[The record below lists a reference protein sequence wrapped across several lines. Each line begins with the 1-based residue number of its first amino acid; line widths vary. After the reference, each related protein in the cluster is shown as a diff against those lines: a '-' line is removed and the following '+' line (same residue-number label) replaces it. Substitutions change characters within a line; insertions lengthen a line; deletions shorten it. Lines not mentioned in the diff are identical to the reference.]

1 MDAVTATVELEPADL
16 PAHAFDLVIEGMTC
30 ASCVNRVERALKR
43 VSGVVSA
50 EVNLATDRAHITAHL
65 GSVTVADELENI
77 MSAVRDAGYTVR
89 QVAGN
94 ESASADD
101 ARTEK
106 KDRRELLYVL
116 AAAALSAPLAFGML
130 AHLVGRNWMLPGW
143 GQFGLASIVQFWL
156 GARFYGA
163 AWKAVRALSG
173 NMDLLVAIGTSAAWG
188 LSVYELLVTPTGR
201 EPILYFESS
210 TFLITFIL
218 LGKWLESKA
227 KRQTASSIR
236 ALIQL
241 RPDTA
246 RVRLG
251 QVETEIP
258 LKQVRVGDIV
268 VIRPGERIAVDGRVQ
283 DGGGQVDESMLTGES
298 LPVEKGLGD
307 KVTGGSINSDGLLV
321 VETTAIGSETTLAKI
336 VRMVEGAQA
345 SKAPIQR
352 LVDRVSAIFVPI
364 VLGIAL
370 LTFLGWWFATGN
382 ATLAI
387 LDAVSVLVIACP
399 CSLGLATPTAI
410 MVGTGIAAQYGIL
423 ISNAE
428 ALERAHAINVVAFD
442 KTGTLTEG
450 RPIITGVVPAMGIGE
465 AQLLQLALSVQTGSE
480 HPLALA
486 VRKLAE
492 AQGLLPTI
500 TSRFRALGGR
510 GVSAELAGREFLFG
524 TKRLLTEHHLSD
536 DKLASEAA
544 TLEASGHTV
553 SWLAETTPVPHV
565 LGLLAFGDV
574 LKPRAGK
581 AIELLREK
589 GIQTVMLT
597 GDNYGAA
604 ESVAR
609 ILGVD
614 DFFANLLPRDKADAV
629 AKLRREGRVV
639 AMVGDGINDSPAL
652 AAADVGI
659 AMGTGTDVAMATAGV
674 TLMRGDPSLVADAID
689 ISQKTY
695 TKIRQG
701 LGWAFIYNLAGIPL
715 AAFGFLNPVLAGGAM
730 ALSSISVVTNALLL
744 RRWRPSGVAGRP

>member
-1 MDAVTATVELEPADL
+1 MRQMDAVTATVELEPADL

-387 LDAVSVLVIACP
+387 LDAVSVLV
-399 CSLGLATPTAI
+399 
-410 MVGTGIAAQYGIL
+410 
-423 ISNAE
+423 
-428 ALERAHAINVVAFD
+428 
-442 KTGTLTEG
+442 
-450 RPIITGVVPAMGIGE
+450 
-465 AQLLQLALSVQTGSE
+465 
-480 HPLALA
+480 
-486 VRKLAE
+486 
-492 AQGLLPTI
+492 
-500 TSRFRALGGR
+500 
-510 GVSAELAGREFLFG
+510 
-524 TKRLLTEHHLSD
+524 
-536 DKLASEAA
+536 
-544 TLEASGHTV
+544 
-553 SWLAETTPVPHV
+553 
-565 LGLLAFGDV
+565 
-574 LKPRAGK
+574 
-581 AIELLREK
+581 
-589 GIQTVMLT
+589 
-597 GDNYGAA
+597 
-604 ESVAR
+604 
-609 ILGVD
+609 
-614 DFFANLLPRDKADAV
+614 
-629 AKLRREGRVV
+629 
-639 AMVGDGINDSPAL
+639 
-652 AAADVGI
+652 
-659 AMGTGTDVAMATAGV
+659 
-674 TLMRGDPSLVADAID
+674 
-689 ISQKTY
+689 
-695 TKIRQG
+695 
-701 LGWAFIYNLAGIPL
+701 
-715 AAFGFLNPVLAGGAM
+715 
-730 ALSSISVVTNALLL
+730 
-744 RRWRPSGVAGRP
+744 